1 MTDIAKLQEAVETS
15 RAAYARASE
24 QHENSR
30 KEVLSLAHMVEEQLR
45 VKRIELSQIEVQHE
59 RMTEECGQIEQML
72 NTLSVTV
79 EVGAAGTPGD
89 DPTAIEARPDEV
101 TPLAPV
107 AVASKPNVPAAEAT
121 QAGVEIF
128 GAGPAEI
135 RAGLKHM
142 LKNMRASADQ
152 PETVQTNGSRAPTP
166 AE

>member
-1 MTDIAKLQEAVETS
+1 MTDITKLREAVETG

-45 VKRIELSQIEVQHE
+45 VKRIELSQIEVQHQ
-59 RMTEECGQIEQML
+59 RVTEECDQIEQML

-89 DPTAIEARPDEV
+89 EPTAIEARPDEV
-101 TPLAPV
+101 TPLALV

-121 QAGVEIF
+121 QAGVEII

-135 RAGLKHM
+135 RAGMKQM
-142 LKNMRASADQ
+142 LKNMRASTDK
-152 PETVQTNGSRAPTP
+152 PETVQTIGTKAPTP

>member
-24 QHENSR
+24 QRENSR

-59 RMTEECGQIEQML
+59 RVTEERGQIVQML

-121 QAGVEIF
+121 QAGVENI

-142 LKNMRASADQ
+142 LKIMRPSADKS
-152 PETVQTNGSRAPTP
+152 ETVQTNGSRVPTP